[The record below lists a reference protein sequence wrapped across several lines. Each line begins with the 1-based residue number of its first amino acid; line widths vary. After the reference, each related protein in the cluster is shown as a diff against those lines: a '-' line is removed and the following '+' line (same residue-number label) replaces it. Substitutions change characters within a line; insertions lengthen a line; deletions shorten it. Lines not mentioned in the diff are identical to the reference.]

1 MKWYLTPLFKP
12 PQNPKKKKKKKGLGL
27 GICGNPGK
35 SSFMIFVIMLTLWLK
50 MRMLGKMK
58 RRKDSYTYK
67 IISCFI
73 NGEKSYGTNI

>member
-1 MKWYLTPLFKP
+1 VAEDEDAW
-12 PQNPKKKKKKKGLGL
+12 KK
-27 GICGNPGK
+27 
-35 SSFMIFVIMLTLWLK
+35 
-50 MRMLGKMK
+50 K